1 MAMVQSIERAFE
13 IIRQVT
19 TSDDGIRLQELSHLC
34 GLKKTTVFALAETLV
49 KVGMLNKDAN
59 SHYRLGELVKELHLR
74 GSARRNLHRSAEIL
88 AELHLQFPTTEIIYT
103 ELGETDIFGRV
114 LLHAGEP
121 GNFRFTDGITY
132 NPYLTV
138 CGILYFAFLPDERL
152 NGLRLRNPFA
162 FHGVGAWGSEKTFRD
177 HVAMARQRGWTK
189 LPAQIESK
197 RVKIGV
203 PVINHGNNL
212 ITTITLITPRV
223 SLKAEKLILAA
234 LFDTAKRISE
244 L

>member
-1 MAMVQSIERAFE
+1 MVQSVERAFE
-13 IIRQVT
+13 IIRHVT
-19 TSDDGIRLQELSHLC
+19 ASDEGLRLQELSHLC
-34 GLKKTTVFALAETLV
+34 GLKKTTVFALAETLI
-49 KVGMLNKDAN
+49 KVGMLSKDGN
-59 SHYRLGELVKELHLR
+59 SHYQVGELVKELHLR
-74 GSARRNLHRSAEIL
+74 GGARRNLQCSAEIL
-88 AELHLQFPTTEIIYT
+88 VELHLQFPTTEIIYT

-121 GNFRFTDGITY
+121 GKLRFTDGITY

-152 NGLRLRNPFA
+152 NGLRIRNPFE
-162 FHGVGAWGSEKTFRD
+162 FKGIGAWGSEKAFRD
-177 HVAMARQRGWTK
+177 HVAIARQRGWAK

-203 PVINHGNNL
+203 PVINHRNNL
-212 ITTITLITPRV
+212 ITTITLIIPSV
-223 SLKAEKLILAA
+223 SLKTEKKILDA
-234 LFDTAKRISE
+234 LLDTAKRISQ